1 MVVLIE
7 LDLLFV
13 FDEIWHI
20 QSFIQRLVLAFFG
33 SFHEY
38 AMVKIEQMQQIVVVG
53 DEIGCIV
60 LLQNVQHDSHDLP
73 FEQESHL
80 SLQSRV
86 SVDIVSC
93 QYPQQIVHIESV
105 PDFGLDDRALRSQIV
120 NHVTN
125 DADYFDVIHERDLD
139 AIYLDLEDVQT

>member
-1 MVVLIE
+1 
-7 LDLLFV
+7 
-13 FDEIWHI
+13 
-20 QSFIQRLVLAFFG
+20 
-33 SFHEY
+33 
-38 AMVKIEQMQQIVVVG
+38 MVKIEQMQQIVVVG